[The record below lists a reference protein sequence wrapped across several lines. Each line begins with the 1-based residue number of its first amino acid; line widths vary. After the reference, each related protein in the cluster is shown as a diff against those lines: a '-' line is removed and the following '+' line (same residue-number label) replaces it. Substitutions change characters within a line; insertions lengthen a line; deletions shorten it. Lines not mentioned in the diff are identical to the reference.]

1 MSAHRIGNNQGSGSG
16 LRTSRR
22 AGWTLDAL
30 ESRVLLCLTLGGPDD
45 GSDDIATTPL
55 PPVTVS
61 TSKPTPG
68 ATTSRARRHHHHS
81 HARAA
86 ASNVAAASSKAVV
99 SILNRVRLV
108 SDPVVPVPRTQK
120 TTTTSRTTRK
130 PGAGS
135 TTLTS
140 AAAAAAPNSPLSAVP
155 ILHSNSGATA
165 KLYLDF
171 VGAAANTWGSY
182 SVPATPA
189 YDTDGDATT
198 FSPTELSNIQQI
210 WARVAEKYSPFNL
223 DVTTQ
228 DPGTYPD
235 KVAQR
240 IVIGGNGSWFGA
252 AGGVSYV
259 GAFSNSSPNTSY
271 VFPSQLG
278 NGNVGFVSEAS
289 AHEAGHAFNLDHQ
302 SVYNA
307 TTKTAEYNPGTSASA
322 PVMGNS
328 YSATR
333 GVWWFGP
340 SSAGWNVTQDDVAII
355 AGSANGFGYRPDDH
369 GGTPAAASPVTQ
381 VSPTSI
387 SAAGVIEKLSDAD
400 AFTFTTGGGTD
411 TFTVSRA
418 ANGGMLDAT
427 LTLEDLRGNV
437 IASADSASLDET
449 ITATLTTG
457 TYVLVVGS
465 HGVWGDIGQY
475 TLSGTV
481 QPAPPAPAAPSGLV
495 AKSTSTAAAQLTWVD
510 NSANETGFKIERS
523 DDGLNFTQVG
533 SVGANVT
540 AFTDTGLNPGT
551 LYTYRVRATNGGIDS
566 AASATA
572 SAVTV
577 GNGDGLAAAY
587 FADPSLGT
595 DVLDRIDATVNFDW
609 KQRSPDPAVP
619 ADGFSARWSGHV
631 QAQTS
636 GAYTFS
642 VTADDGVRL
651 YVNGQLVIDQWQP
664 LAPLIGD
671 ANLDGVVNADDISQ
685 IAQYAA
691 YGKKTTGHTWAEGD
705 FDGNGLVDGD
715 DISLIAQ
722 ARTWLKS
729 QTPATYTATV
739 NLTAGQ
745 MNDITLEYFDNTG
758 LASAKLQWQATG
770 VPLQVIPQSQL
781 YS

>member
-1 MSAHRIGNNQGSGSG
+1 MRNNEQ
-16 LRTSRR
+16 RR
-22 AGWTLDAL
+22 RSVRAWQRGAWVLDAL
-30 ESRVLLCLTLGGPDD
+30 ESRVLLCLTVGGPDD
-45 GSDDIATTPL
+45 GSDDVAMTPL
-55 PPVTVS
+55 PPVAVS
-61 TSKPTPG
+61 TSVKPATRARASSHHHRSRHG
-68 ATTSRARRHHHHS
+68 AASSTATTLA
-81 HARAA
+81 
-86 ASNVAAASSKAVV
+86 VASSKAAV

-108 SDPVVPVPRTQK
+108 SDPVVPTPKAKK
-120 TTTTSRTTRK
+120 TTNTSKTTRK
-130 PGAGS
+130 
-135 TTLTS
+135 TTAASATVTS
-140 AAAAAAPNSPLSAVP
+140 SASVAAANSPLSALP
-155 ILHSNSGATA
+155 ILHSYPGASA

-189 YDTDGDATT
+189 YDIDGDATT
-198 FSPTELSNIQQI
+198 FSPTELSNVQQI
-210 WARVAEKYSPFNL
+210 WARVAEKYSPFNI

-228 DPGTYPD
+228 DPGVYAD

-240 IVIGGNGSWFGA
+240 VVIGGNGSWFGS

-259 GAFSNSSPNTSY
+259 GSFSDFSPNTSY
-271 VFPSQLG
+271 VFPAQLG
-278 NGNVGFVSEAS
+278 NGNVGYVSEAA

-302 SVYNA
+302 SLYNGA
-307 TTKTAEYNPGTSASA
+307 TKTAEYNPGTSAVA

-328 YSATR
+328 YSSTR
-333 GVWWFGP
+333 GVWWYGQ
-340 SSAGWNVTQDDVAII
+340 SSAGSSVYQDDVAVI
-355 AGSANGFGYRPDDH
+355 ASSLNGFGYRPDDY
-369 GGTPAAASPVTQ
+369 GGTPATAGAVTQ

-387 SAAGVIEKLSDAD
+387 SAAGVIEKTSDAD
-400 AFTFTTGGGTD
+400 AFTFTTGAGTD

-418 ANGGMLDAT
+418 VDGGMLDAT
-427 LTLEDLRGNV
+427 LTLEDLNGNV
-437 IASADSASLDET
+437 ISSADTTSLNET
-449 ITATLTTG
+449 ITTTLTAG

-465 HGVWGDIGQY
+465 HGNSGDIGQY
-475 TLSGTV
+475 TVSGTV
-481 QPAPPAPAAPSGLV
+481 QPAPATPAAPSGLV
-495 AKSTSTAAAQLTWVD
+495 ATSTSTTTAQLSWVD
-510 NSANETGFKIERS
+510 NSSNETGFKIERS
-523 DDGLNFTQVG
+523 DDGVNFSQVG

-540 AFTDTGLNPGT
+540 TFGDTGLSSGT
-551 LYTYRVRATNGGIDS
+551 LYTYRVRATNGGVDS
-566 AASATA
+566 VASGTA

-577 GNGDGLAAAY
+577 GGGNGLAASY
-587 FADPSLGT
+587 FSDPELGT
-595 DVLDRIDATVNFDW
+595 DVLDRVDSTVNFDW
-609 KQRSPDPAVP
+609 KQGSPDPLVP
-619 ADGFSARWSGHV
+619 ADGFSARWSGQV

-651 YVNGQLVIDQWQP
+651 YVNGQLVIDQWQA

-691 YGKKTTGHTWAEGD
+691 FGKKTTGHTWAEGD
-705 FDGNGLVDGD
+705 FNGDGLVDGD

-729 QTPATYTATV
+729 QTPGTYTAAV

-745 MNDITLEYFDNTG
+745 MNDITLEYFENTG
-758 LASAKLQWQATG
+758 LASAKLQWQAAG